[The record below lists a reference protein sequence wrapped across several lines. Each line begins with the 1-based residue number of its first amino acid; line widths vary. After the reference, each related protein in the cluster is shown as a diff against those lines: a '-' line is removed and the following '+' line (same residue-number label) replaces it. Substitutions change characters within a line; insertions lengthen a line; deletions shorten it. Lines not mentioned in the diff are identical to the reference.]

1 MRMTRDEIIHTA
13 EIYLYDGLVRQNG
26 EAVRAALAPDCWR
39 IENGKNSGKSGEEIA
54 AAFKMP
60 IFDIITGVHDTR
72 WFVDGDQAFVLYTLE
87 LKDGELPSVLIAE
100 RFKVADGRVHEIEA
114 IFHAQQAES

>member
-1 MRMTRDEIIHTA
+1 MTRDEIIRTA

-39 IENGKNSGKSGEEIA
+39 IENGKNTGKSGEEIA

-87 LKDGELPSVLIAE
+87 LQDGKLPGVLIAE
-100 RFKVADGRVHEIEA
+100 RFRVADSRVHEIEA
-114 IFHAQQAES
+114 IFHAQQAEST